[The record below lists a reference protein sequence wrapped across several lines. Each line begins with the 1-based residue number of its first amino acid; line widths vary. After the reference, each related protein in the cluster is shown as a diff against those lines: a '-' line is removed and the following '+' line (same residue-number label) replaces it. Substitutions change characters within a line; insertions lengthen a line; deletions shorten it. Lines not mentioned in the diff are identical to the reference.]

1 MQTKGQENGS
11 GNRNMKDSI
20 PDYQLTA
27 PRNKEGPELST
38 GKLSPLRLLA
48 IIIGGIF
55 MAEIVAML
63 VVYALEPLPFIQLTL
78 LDAGIMTV
86 LIFPVLY
93 FLSFRPLLL
102 YIKKS
107 QEDEEKNRQL
117 FRIVEQTADSVV
129 VTDFAGVIK
138 YVNPAFEQMTG
149 FTRAEALGKTPR
161 VLKSGVH
168 NDQFYTKLWQ
178 TILDG
183 EAFQSE
189 IANRKKN
196 GELYYEEKTIT
207 PLRDER
213 GNITHFVATGK
224 DISERV
230 RAEEQLRRAYDE
242 LELRVQART
251 EELRIANSELEEEII
266 ERKRVESMLQQQTV
280 ELEMQAEELQVQKR
294 DLIVA
299 NEMLLQSRLDLD
311 RAQEVGQ
318 IGSWRLDVLRNILTW
333 SDENYCIFG
342 IPLGTPLTYET
353 FLGIVHPDDRQH
365 VDMRWYEG
373 LAGAPYDIEHR
384 LLVDGQ
390 VKWVREK
397 AYLEFD
403 DTGNPLGAFGI
414 TQDITERVEAEKAVK
429 ESEEKY
435 RSLFDNMSEGFGLH
449 EIILDADGKPCDYRF
464 LEINDAFERLTG
476 LSRDKILGRTVK
488 DVMPDIEPHWF
499 ETYGRVA
506 LSGESVHYINYNAP
520 LEKWFEAY
528 CYSPGQDLFAVVF
541 FDITERK
548 QAEEALRQGEERYR
562 LALDAAALG
571 TWRHDPATGLLSLD
585 ERARSH
591 SGFESDTVTLAQV
604 FALIHPDDVARV
616 EHEINIALDPVNST
630 GYYATEYRI
639 IHPDGGIRWISVQ
652 ASIYFE
658 GQGTTRHPVQVIGLS
673 QEITERKHAEEALR
687 AANEELTR
695 FNTLMVGR
703 ELRMIELKREVNELC
718 ASNGQPLRHPLD
730 FEKEER

>member
-1 MQTKGQENGS
+1 
-11 GNRNMKDSI
+11 
-20 PDYQLTA
+20 
-27 PRNKEGPELST
+27 
-38 GKLSPLRLLA
+38 
-48 IIIGGIF
+48 
-55 MAEIVAML
+55 
-63 VVYALEPLPFIQLTL
+63 
-78 LDAGIMTV
+78 
-86 LIFPVLY
+86 
-93 FLSFRPLLL
+93 
-102 YIKKS
+102 
-107 QEDEEKNRQL
+107 
-117 FRIVEQTADSVV
+117 VEQTADTVV
-129 VTDFAGVIK
+129 VTDRDGVIE

-149 FTRAEALGKTPR
+149 YTKEEALGKTPR
-161 VLKSGVH
+161 VLKSGVQ
-168 NDQFYTKLWQ
+168 DDEFYTKLWQ

-183 EAFQSE
+183 EVFQSK
-189 IANRKKN
+189 IANRRKN
-196 GELYYEEKTIT
+196 GELFYEEKTIT

-213 GNITHFVATGK
+213 GDITHFVATGK

-242 LELRVQART
+242 LEMRVQART

-333 SDENYCIFG
+333 SEENYRIFG

-384 LLVDGQ
+384 LLVDGL

-488 DVMPDIEPHWF
+488 DVMPDIEPYWI

-506 LSGESVHYINYNAP
+506 LSGESVHYINYSAP
-520 LEKWFEAY
+520 LGRWFEAY
-528 CYSPGQDLFAVVF
+528 CYSPRQDLFAVVF

-616 EHEINIALDPVNST
+616 EHEINIALDPANST

-652 ASIYFE
+652 ASAYFE